1 MSEKITGTQ
10 SIDRALD
17 LLTRIVTAPGPVTL
31 TELVADTGLA
41 KGTTSRILSAL
52 ERAHMIARSPIGGFE
67 PGTLLNNFAVNGG
80 AYNALVEAV
89 TPAMEELART
99 THETVNLGVASP
111 SGLNS
116 IAQVDGSYILGMR
129 SWVGEYVPLHCTAS
143 GKVLLAYG
151 AGEAALNLVA
161 LTPNTITTREE
172 LDRDLALTRDR
183 GYAVIRNELEIGLA
197 AVAVPVY
204 ASHGRVVAALSVT
217 GPAERISRDDEPKLA
232 RAMTRAL
239 ESLHL
244 PTHEGAA

>member
-17 LLTRIVTAPGPVTL
+17 LLTRIVTARGPVTL

-161 LTPNTITTREE
+161 LETFWCSDVGQKIRAQDGQVRRELPFTARMDVAE
-172 LDRDLALTRDR
+172 LRGGNFFALALEV
-183 GYAVIRNELEIGLA
+183 GHVCQ
-197 AVAVPVY
+197 
-204 ASHGRVVAALSVT
+204 ASLPHLVGNAFRQP
-217 GPAERISRDDEPKLA
+217 PASIRDDQLDA
-232 RAMTRAL
+232 
-239 ESLHL
+239 
-244 PTHEGAA
+244 